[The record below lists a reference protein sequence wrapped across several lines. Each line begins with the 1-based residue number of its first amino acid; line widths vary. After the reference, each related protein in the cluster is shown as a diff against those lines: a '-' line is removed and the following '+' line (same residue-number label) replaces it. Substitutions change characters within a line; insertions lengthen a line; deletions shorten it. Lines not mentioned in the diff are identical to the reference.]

1 MEQSLEC
8 GTPLKRPRSWIREI
22 PVLTTGQGPKFAFRL
37 LLFFLLFLYSSIAVV
52 YKNLE
57 AYRPAAVMAVAAIFM
72 MLFEISQARRRFHLM
87 WPQGVLLLGFLA
99 VAFVSSFDAM
109 WARLAFERTSEIAKI
124 VLIYILIENTVTSER
139 RLRTVFVAIVAF
151 ALIPAVGTITYYFRG
166 IVIEG
171 SRAAWRGLFAN
182 PNEAAYGLVVVLPLA
197 WTMAVKSRLAMRIF
211 LFAAMAVHLLAI
223 FLTYSRGGLL
233 ALFAVIGL
241 LGWKQRSP
249 MLRVVMIL
257 GLIGALFVGGLYWN
271 RNQGFKDISKDTTFN
286 QRIATIQAGIRMFE
300 AHPLLGVGPGCSIVA
315 YPLYVPAESHC
326 GCQLQLVIHNS
337 FIQTLSEL
345 GVFGFLAFTL
355 FVGWSLWDARKMQAG
370 SMAPYAG
377 ALEVALWGYVVSSLS
392 GGFAYSWWPY
402 ILIGLVVAAKHISA
416 SPRPEG
422 LNAATA

>member
-1 MEQSLEC
+1 
-8 GTPLKRPRSWIREI
+8 
-22 PVLTTGQGPKFAFRL
+22 
-37 LLFFLLFLYSSIAVV
+37 
-52 YKNLE
+52 
-57 AYRPAAVMAVAAIFM
+57 
-72 MLFEISQARRRFHLM
+72 
-87 WPQGVLLLGFLA
+87 
-99 VAFVSSFDAM
+99 
-109 WARLAFERTSEIAKI
+109 
-124 VLIYILIENTVTSER
+124 
-139 RLRTVFVAIVAF
+139 
-151 ALIPAVGTITYYFRG
+151 
-166 IVIEG
+166 
-171 SRAAWRGLFAN
+171 
-182 PNEAAYGLVVVLPLA
+182 
-197 WTMAVKSRLAMRIF
+197 
-211 LFAAMAVHLLAI
+211 
-223 FLTYSRGGLL
+223 
-233 ALFAVIGL
+233 
-241 LGWKQRSP
+241 
-249 MLRVVMIL
+249 MIL